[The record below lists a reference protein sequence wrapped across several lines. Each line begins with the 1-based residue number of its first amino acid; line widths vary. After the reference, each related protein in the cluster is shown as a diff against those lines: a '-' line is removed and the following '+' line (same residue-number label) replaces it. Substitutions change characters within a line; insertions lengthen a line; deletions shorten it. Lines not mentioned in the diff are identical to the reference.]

1 MSRLFL
7 SVYRFFQHRKSIL
20 WTILAIITIVCVCG
34 LRGLE
39 SKEDISGFLPQ
50 NEENERIN
58 FAYQHMGA
66 ANQIML
72 TVKMKD
78 TSAVV
83 DKEALIETVDVLVEY
98 LSEIDTHHVK
108 SIKYTVDQEQI
119 MKITNFITQ
128 NLPYFLTE
136 ADYARMDSLIS
147 QKKIRQKLEN
157 TKSLLSSP
165 IGGMLKQTLINDPL
179 GFSLPVLSGLQSF
192 QLSDAYQLYDD
203 YIFNKEGT
211 EAVVILTSNHPV
223 SETANNALLIENI
236 DKAIHKTIQSV
247 GQSIAIDS
255 FGAAYISVT
264 NAQQIKRDSWLSI
277 VIALVLIF
285 GLLIYFFRNIRSLVL
300 IFASILFGGLF
311 SLGILSLFSD
321 SISLIAIGIGSVIMG
336 IAANYPLHF
345 LAHYRHGYTIE
356 ESLNDITPPLTTG
369 NITTIGAFLSLLF
382 ISSESMHDFGWFA
395 SLLLLGTIL
404 FVLIFLP
411 HLLPNCKQSM
421 VKDEK
426 LVFKKLAAF
435 SPENNKWIVG
445 LICVLSFVFFFLSK
459 HTTFETDM
467 HKINYMTESQ
477 TQQMEKLNRALNQ
490 QKHTMYCVSEGKT
503 LEEALENYE
512 KTSLAIDSLMQKDT
526 FILKKSCLG
535 IYLPSPAMQAKRIAL
550 WNTFWQNRKDSV
562 LQYLATESKS
572 LGYRQTAFAG
582 FESVLQ
588 NEYQIQPTRYFSPV
602 IDAFAG
608 NFMVNEDE
616 RAMIFTVLLTD
627 PEHRSRLESSL
638 NAINDHSFS
647 FDTGSITS
655 KMVSALSD
663 DFDYVL
669 YICGFLVLFFLTLS
683 FGRFEISLLTFVPLL
698 IAWIWILGLM
708 HVFDMRFNII
718 NIILA
723 TFIFGMG
730 DDYAIFVTEG
740 LMYEYTYRKK
750 MLTSYKNTV
759 LLSAFIMFIGIGS
772 LIVAK
777 HPAMRSLAEVTI
789 VGMISVVLMAYV
801 FPPLLF
807 KWLTTHKG
815 KNRPI
820 PITFW
825 NFFKTFIS
833 FTVFLIGS
841 ILLSVTAI
849 FLMIISRN
857 NKKIKYRYHQFLCAV
872 MRFLSRLIIQVPN
885 KIINQEKETFDK
897 PGVIIS
903 NHQSHLDL
911 LYTLMLSPKIIVLT
925 NKWVW
930 NSPFYG
936 WIIRYADFLPVIDG
950 IESNVEKLEKLVAN
964 GYSILVFPEGTR
976 SADCSILRFHQGA
989 FYLADTLKLD
999 IIPIVTHGI
1008 GHMFP
1013 KKEFLLRKG
1022 EVHIKILDRIKPDN
1036 STFRLQKTVLETT
1049 KLVRKLYKETYQQM
1063 SKEIETPDYYKDLV
1077 LYNYIYKGRSVE
1089 QSARKL
1095 LKATRNFSE
1104 QIAQLPDE
1112 GSYHIA
1118 ACGQG
1123 EFALMAALVKKNLQI
1138 TATDP
1143 DPEKLALARSC
1154 TSVPKNLKYI
1164 E

>member
-1 MSRLFL
+1 MSNLFL
-7 SVYRFFQHRKSIL
+7 SVYRFFQHRKSFLWIL
-20 WTILAIITIVCVCG
+20 LAIITFVCVWG

-66 ANQIML
+66 ANEIML

-78 TSAVV
+78 TAAVV
-83 DKEALIETVDVLVEY
+83 DKEALIETVDVLAEH
-98 LSEIDTHHVK
+98 LSQIDTCHVK
-108 SIKYTVDQEQI
+108 SIKYMVDQEQI
-119 MKITNFITQ
+119 MQITNFITA

-147 QKKIRQKLEN
+147 QDIIRKKLEN
-157 TKSLLSSP
+157 TKSFLSSP
-165 IGGMLKQTLINDPL
+165 MGGMLKQTFINDPL

-192 QLSDAYQLYDD
+192 QLSNAYQLYDD

-247 GQSIAIDS
+247 GPSITIDS
-255 FGAAYISVT
+255 FGAAYVSVT

-277 VIALVLIF
+277 AIALILIF

-345 LAHYRHGYTIE
+345 LAHYRHGYSIE

-411 HLLPNCKQSM
+411 HFLPNRTQSM

-467 HKINYMTESQ
+467 HKINYMTDNQ
-477 TQQMEKLNRALNQ
+477 AQQMEKLNRALNQ
-490 QKHTMYCVSEGKT
+490 QKHMMYCVSEGKS

-526 FILKKSCLG
+526 FILKKSCIG

-550 WNTFWQNRKDSV
+550 WNSFWKYRKDSV
-562 LQYLATESKS
+562 LQNLTTESES
-572 LGYRQTAFAG
+572 LGFKQNAFAG
-582 FESVLQ
+582 FESILQ

-608 NFMVNEDE
+608 NFIINEAD
-616 RAMIFTVLLTD
+616 RAMIFTVLLTE
-627 PEHRSRLESSL
+627 PEHRTILENKL
-638 NAINDHSFS
+638 NAINDQTFG
-647 FDTGSITS
+647 FDSASITFR
-655 KMVSALSD
+655 MVNALSD

-683 FGRFEISLLTFVPLL
+683 FGRFEISLLTFIPLL

-740 LMYEYTYRKK
+740 LMYEYTYRKR

-772 LIVAK
+772 LILAK

-833 FTVFLIGS
+833 FTVFFLGS
-841 ILLSVTAI
+841 LWLSLTAI
-849 FLMIISRN
+849 CLMIIGRK
-857 NKKIKYRYHQFLCAV
+857 NKKLKYRYHQFLCAT
-872 MRFLSRLIIQVPN
+872 MRFLSSIMIQVPY
-885 KIINQEKETFDK
+885 KISNQQKETFNK
-897 PGVIIS
+897 PGIIIC

-950 IESNVEKLEKLVAN
+950 IENNVEKLEKLVAD

>member
-1 MSRLFL
+1 MSILFL
-7 SVYRFFQHRKSIL
+7 SVYRFFQHHKTIL
-20 WTILAIITIVCVCG
+20 WIILAIITLVCVWG
-34 LRGLE
+34 LSGMQ

-72 TVKMKD
+72 TIKMKD
-78 TSAVV
+78 TAAVV
-83 DKEALIETVDVLVEY
+83 DQDALIETVDVLVEH
-98 LSEIDTHHVK
+98 LSQIDTQHVN

-119 MKITNFITQ
+119 MEITDFITR

-136 ADYARMDSLIS
+136 ADYVRIDSLIS
-147 QKKIRQKLEN
+147 QDKIREKLEN
-157 TKSLLSSP
+157 AKSILSSP

-203 YIFNKEGT
+203 YIFNKEGS
-211 EAVVILTSNHPV
+211 EALVILTSKHPV
-223 SETANNALLIENI
+223 SETANNAVLIEKI
-236 DKAIHKTIQSV
+236 DTAIHKTLQSV
-247 GQSIAIDS
+247 SPSIAIDS
-255 FGAAYISVT
+255 FGAAYVSVT

-277 VIALVLIF
+277 AIALVLIF

-311 SLGILSLFSD
+311 SLGILTLFSE
-321 SISLIAIGIGSVIMG
+321 SISLIAIGIGSVIVG

-356 ESLNDITPPLTTG
+356 ESLRDIAPPLTTG

-395 SLLLLGTIL
+395 SLLLLGTVL

-411 HLLPNCKQSM
+411 HLLPNRTLSM
-421 VKDEK
+421 VKDEE
-426 LVFKKLAAF
+426 LVFKRLASF
-435 SPENNKWIVG
+435 SPENNTWMVG
-445 LICVLSFVFFFLSK
+445 LIGVLSLVFFFLSK

-467 HKINYMTESQ
+467 HKINYMTENQ
-477 TQQMEKLNRALNQ
+477 AKQMDKLNRALNQ
-490 QKHTMYCVSEGKT
+490 QKHTMYCVSEGKS

-512 KTSLAIDSLMQKDT
+512 NTSLSIDSLMQKDT
-526 FILKKSCLG
+526 LIFKKSCIG

-550 WNTFWQNRKDSV
+550 WNFFWKNRKDS
-562 LQYLATESKS
+562 LIQNLAVESTS
-572 LGYRQTAFAG
+572 LGYKQNAFTG
-582 FESVLQ
+582 FESMLQ
-588 NEYQIQPTRYFSPV
+588 NEYTVQSTGYFAT
-602 IDAFAG
+602 IMDAFAD
-608 NFMVNEDE
+608 NFIVDEEE

-627 PEHRSRLESSL
+627 PQHRSQLESSL
-638 NAINDHSFS
+638 NAIDDHSFG
-647 FDTGSITS
+647 FDAGSITS
-655 KMVSALSD
+655 KMVDALSD

-683 FGRFEISLLTFVPLL
+683 FGRLEISLLTFIPLV

-789 VGMISVVLMAYV
+789 VGMLSVVLMAYV
-801 FPPLLF
+801 FPPLIF
-807 KWLTTHKG
+807 KWLTTQKG
-815 KNRPI
+815 ENRPI
-820 PITFW
+820 PITIW
-825 NFFKTFIS
+825 NFIKTFIS
-833 FTVFLIGS
+833 FNVFLLGS
-841 ILLSVTAI
+841 LWLSITAI
-849 FLMIISRN
+849 FLLLVGKN
-857 NKKIKYRYHQFLCAV
+857 NSKLKFGYHRFLCAT
-872 MRFLSRLIIQVPN
+872 MRLLARIFIQVPY
-885 KIINQEKETFDK
+885 KIINQGKETFDK
-897 PGVIIS
+897 PGVIIC
-903 NHQSHLDL
+903 NHQSHVDL

-950 IESNVEKLEKLVAN
+950 IENNIEKLEKLVKE

>member
-1 MSRLFL
+1 MSKLFL
-7 SVYRFFQHRKSIL
+7 SVYRFFQHRTSIL
-20 WTILAIITIVCVCG
+20 WILLAIITFVCVWG
-34 LRGLE
+34 LSGLQ

-66 ANQIML
+66 ANEIML

-78 TSAVV
+78 TATVV
-83 DKEALIETVDVLVEY
+83 DKEALIETVEVLVEH
-98 LSEIDTHHVK
+98 LSQIDTCHVK
-108 SIKYTVDQEQI
+108 SIKYMVDQEQI
-119 MKITNFITQ
+119 MQITNFITQ
-128 NLPYFLTE
+128 NIPYFLTE
-136 ADYARMDSLIS
+136 ADYVRIDSLLS
-147 QKKIRQKLEN
+147 QEKIHQKLEN
-157 TKSLLSSP
+157 TKSLISSP
-165 IGGMLKQTLINDPL
+165 IGGMLKQTFIKDPL

-211 EAVVILTSNHPV
+211 EAVIILTSNHPV

-236 DKAIHKTIQSV
+236 DKAIHKTIQSI
-247 GQSIAIDS
+247 GPSIAIDS
-255 FGAAYISVT
+255 FGAAYVSVT

-277 VIALVLIF
+277 AIALVLIF
-285 GLLIYFFRNIRSLVL
+285 GLLIYFFRNVRSLVL
-300 IFASILFGGLF
+300 IFASILFGSLF

-345 LAHYRHGYTIE
+345 LAHYRHGYTIV

-395 SLLLLGTIL
+395 SLLLLGTVL

-411 HLLPNCKQSM
+411 HLLPNRKQSI

-445 LICVLSFVFFFLSK
+445 FICILSIVFFFLSK
-459 HTTFETDM
+459 HTTFETNM

-477 TQQMEKLNRALNQ
+477 AQQMEKLNRALNQ
-490 QKHTMYCVSEGKT
+490 QKHTMYCVSEGKS
-503 LEEALENYE
+503 LEDALENYE
-512 KTSLAIDSLMQKDT
+512 KTSLTIDSLMQKDT
-526 FILKKSCLG
+526 FILKKSCIG

-550 WNTFWQNRKDSV
+550 WNTFWQHRKDSV
-562 LQYLATESKS
+562 LQNLTTESES
-572 LGYRQTAFAG
+572 LGFKENAFAG
-582 FESVLQ
+582 FESILQ
-588 NEYQIQPTRYFSPV
+588 NEYQIQPTRYFFPV
-602 IDAFAG
+602 IDAFAE
-608 NFMVNEDE
+608 NFIIDE
-616 RAMIFTVLLTD
+616 ADRAMIFTVLLTE
-627 PEHRSRLESSL
+627 PEHRTILENKL
-638 NAINDHSFS
+638 NAINSHTFG
-647 FDTGSITS
+647 FDSGSITS
-655 KMVSALSD
+655 RMVNALSD

-683 FGRFEISLLTFVPLL
+683 FGRLEISILTFIPLL

-833 FTVFLIGS
+833 FTVFFLGS
-841 ILLSVTAI
+841 LLLSLTAI
-849 FLMIISRN
+849 CLMIVGKK
-857 NKKIKYRYHQFLCAV
+857 NKKLKYRFHQFLCAT
-872 MRFLSRLIIQVPN
+872 MRFLSSIMIQVPY
-885 KIINQEKETFDK
+885 KIVNQQKETFNK
-897 PGVIIS
+897 PGIIIC

-950 IESNVEKLEKLVAN
+950 IENNVEKLEKLVAD

-989 FYLADTLKLD
+989 FYLADKLNLD
-999 IIPIVTHGI
+999 IIPLVIHGI

-1022 EVHIKILDRIKPDN
+1022 RVHIKILDRITPGN
-1036 STFRLQKTVLETT
+1036 STYRLNKSTMETT
-1049 KLVRKLYKETYQQM
+1049 KTIRNLYKETYQQM

-1089 QSARKL
+1089 QRARKL
-1095 LKATRNFSE
+1095 LKSTRNFSE

-1112 GSYHIA
+1112 GSYHIE
-1118 ACGQG
+1118 ACEYG
-1123 EFALMAALVKKNLQI
+1123 EFALMAALVKKKLQI

-1143 DPEKLALARSC
+1143 DPEKLALARNC
-1154 TSVPKNLKYI
+1154 TSVPDNLKYF